1 MSLSSFL
8 VGVHGYQGYVLQLS
22 VQQNKSLLSFL
33 RDYNEDM
40 MKVGDL
46 VKFTVS
52 EYLGTIVCIDEV
64 RCEIFVHG
72 EAPFKNPTW
81 MSMDILKRN
90 AEVVNES
97 R

>member
-1 MSLSSFL
+1 
-8 VGVHGYQGYVLQLS
+8 
-22 VQQNKSLLSFL
+22 VQQNKSLLLFFL
-33 RDYNEDM
+33 DYNEGM

-52 EYLGTIVCIDEV
+52 QYLGTIICVDEA
-64 RCEIFVHG
+64 RCGIFVHG

-81 MSMDILKRN
+81 MSMDMLKRN
-90 AEVVNES
+90 AEAINES

>member
-1 MSLSSFL
+1 MSSSNFL
-8 VGVHGYQGYVLQLS
+8 VGTHGYQGCVLQLS
-22 VQQNKSLLSFL
+22 VKQNKSLLSFL

-52 EYLGTIVCIDEV
+52 EYLGTIICVDEG
-64 RCEIFVHG
+64 RCGIFVHG
-72 EAPFKNPTW
+72 EASFKNPTW
-81 MSMDILKRN
+81 MSMKMLKRN
-90 AEVVNES
+90 AEIIIAS